1 MTKSYEFNWQKHV
14 PDFLQEGAVFDRFD
28 EPLHLSCDSW
38 RFDAETSLNHTHTYF
53 LFLISCVTQ
62 SGAEMTLCAAHKHPQ
77 MLIRGILD
85 AADVFVGES
94 LRLNV
99 ACPACADRSQK
110 RTPPHALTHVRPDSA
125 GLRAGDVAPLV
136 CDRRGSVIVTETRDP
151 FVFEPSC
158 HFKVDEFGFFLT
170 WKSDGKEGQLLECS
184 LINSIRP
191 GVVPKMKP
199 FRGSMIRRSVRRAD
213 GTRHARDPG
222 ASGGRETRETLRE
235 PSRRVCLLYVCTRVL
250 LTVRDYISHSGCAC
264 QILTRVRVAAQPRPS
279 LVFVFCSQ
287 VFTAGS
293 DCNIYLSARLWRWLV
308 FTGADGNPLQL
319 FVKQE
324 DPKILASLEAA
335 GKSEADLDGRIICI
349 CSGPDLV
356 NLSFMYMVTD
366 NTETAKKWMEG
377 LRSVIHNFKAN
388 NVCPMTCLKKHW
400 MRLSF
405 LTNVNGKIPVR
416 GITRTFGS
424 GKTEKGIFQA
434 LKELGL
440 PSGKNDEIEHSAF
453 TFDIFYALTQKIC
466 PRTDIEE
473 LFKKINGDKSDYL
486 TVEQLVS
493 FLNENQRDPRLNE
506 ILFPFYDAKR
516 VMQIIEKYER
526 DADLKKKVS
535 YSIPIIITYIEMEH
549 PLAHYFISSSH
560 NTYLTGRQ
568 FGGKSS
574 VEMYRQV
581 LLSGCRC
588 VELDCWD
595 GKGEDQEPII
605 THGKAMCTDI
615 LFKDVI
621 QAIKETAFVTSE
633 YPVILS
639 FENHCSKPQ
648 QYKMAKYC
656 EEIFGDLLLKQPL
669 EGFPV
674 RDILFPRTQIQTR
687 PALVSV
693 ENIESGQPLPS
704 PNDLKRKILIKNK
717 RLKPEVEQTLDGKEL
732 NSDMKT
738 SNTLSLSED
747 PSDPDAQDSSLRKKI
762 PDDDVTEISEA
773 TEITDATDVSEASD
787 LENKKKGVETAEDAD
802 AEQQLIAS
810 YKYEG
815 ATTNIHPYLSAMVN
829 YAQPVKFQGFEVAEE
844 RNIHHNMSSFNE
856 SVGLGYLKTN
866 AIEFVKYPL
875 TSAHNYP
882 SALKRSGDTVLNDAE
897 ITSLVMSFD
906 VDVSRFLGNESAFVP
921 CVPCDPCWAKCTFEL
936 FKGNSLSGEP
946 CLSSGS
952 VPLLFPPQT
961 RSYNKRQMSRI
972 YPKGGRVDSSNY
984 MPQIFWNAG
993 CQMVSLNF
1001 QTPGT
1006 AAAAGSESRRAPLLY
1021 GERERER
1028 ERRARLAAHL
1038 GMQLNQGKFEYN
1050 GACGYLLKPDFMRR
1064 ADRMFD
1070 PFSETPVDGVIAA
1083 TCSVQV
1089 FSGQFLSDKKIGTY
1103 VEVDMYGL
1111 PTDTIRKEFRTRMV
1125 MNNGLNPYYNEEP
1138 FVFRKWH
1145 CGTADLWSV
1154 SVVSVSRS
1162 RDANILL
1169 HQHKDPSVILPDLA
1183 VLRIAVYDDNN
1194 KLIGQRILPL
1204 DGLQAGYRHISLRN
1218 EGNKPL
1224 SLPTVFC
1231 NIVLKTYVPD
1241 GFGDVP
1247 NENCKSDKKGKVSQ
1261 VKTNVTPQS
1270 SSEVNATQNNISES
1284 KRDNSAIVNQVNI
1297 EDLKQMKTFIKLM
1310 KKQQKELNTLKKR
1323 HAKEHNAMQKSH
1335 CTQVD
1340 KMVAQH
1346 DKEKFTLE
1354 KLLEK
1359 AIKKRGENNCSDL
1372 KKETA
1377 IKVETL
1383 TTDHKEKVKDMVAQH
1398 TKEWSEM
1405 INCHSTEEQ
1414 EMKDAH
1420 VTQQCELLRKLL
1432 ASVQEQQTLQLK
1444 LIHER
1449 QSKEMKANQA
1459 KTSME
1464 NSKAISQDKSIKN
1477 KAERERRVR
1486 ELNCSNTKKFLE
1498 ERKRL
1503 AMKQAKELEQLQ
1515 KSQREQLEKLEKF
1528 NEQAKDMQ
1536 KMVKLEEDMDR
1547 RPATVPRPPALTPPP
1562 QRRRPANPA
1571 LTVAPPTLPS
1581 SCGSGEDAA
1590 GGTDSSHTFL
1600 YAITIIIFIISSAAA
1615 IMGRQLNTNVDAV
1628 WNPDHT
1634 SFYHPLRFMRPAV
1647 SELAVDLQL
1656 RIAGSVLRGAVVR
1669 IGIDANRFPFSDETL
1684 NFGSTRV

>member
-1 MTKSYEFNWQKHV
+1 MCVDVRRITVIWLLALRLAASAVSRGRSAVLRHAAGLRAVMTKSYEFNWQKHI
-14 PDFLQEGAVFDRFD
+14 PDFLQEGAAFDRFD
-28 EPLHLSCDSW
+28 E
-38 RFDAETSLNHTHTYF
+38 
-53 LFLISCVTQ
+53 
-62 SGAEMTLCAAHKHPQ
+62 
-77 MLIRGILD
+77 
-85 AADVFVGES
+85 
-94 LRLNV
+94 
-99 ACPACADRSQK
+99 
-110 RTPPHALTHVRPDSA
+110 
-125 GLRAGDVAPLV
+125 
-136 CDRRGSVIVTETRDP
+136 DP
-151 FVFEPSC
+151 FLFEPSC
-158 HFKVDEFGFFLT
+158 LFKVDEFGFFLT

-184 LINSIRP
+184 LINSVRP
-191 GVVPKMKP
+191 AVVSKD
-199 FRGSMIRRSVRRAD
+199 S
-213 GTRHARDPG
+213 
-222 ASGGRETRETLRE
+222 
-235 PSRRVCLLYVCTRVL
+235 
-250 LTVRDYISHSGCAC
+250 
-264 QILTRVRVAAQPRPS
+264 
-279 LVFVFCSQ
+279 
-287 VFTAGS
+287 
-293 DCNIYLSARLWRWLV
+293 
-308 FTGADGNPLQL
+308 
-319 FVKQE
+319 
-324 DPKILASLEAA
+324 KILACLEAA
-335 GKSEADLDGRIICI
+335 GRSEADLDGRIICV

-366 NTETAKKWMEG
+366 NTDTAKKWMEG
-377 LRSVIHNFKAN
+377 LKSVIHNFKAN

-506 ILFPFYDAKR
+506 ILFPFYEAKR
-516 VMQIIEKYER
+516 VTQIIEKYER
-526 DADLKKKVS
+526 DAELKKKGRMSSDGFCRYLMSDENAPVFLDRLDLCQ
-535 YSIPIIITYIEMEH
+535 EMEH
-549 PLAHYFISSSH
+549 PLSHYFISSSH

-621 QAIKETAFVTSE
+621 QAIRETAFVTSE

-639 FENHCSKPQ
+639 FENHCCKPQ

-669 EGFPV
+669 EGFP
-674 RDILFPRTQIQTR
+674 LE
-687 PALVSV
+687 A
-693 ENIESGQPLPS
+693 GQQLPS
-704 PNDLKRKILIKNK
+704 PNDLRRKILIKNK
-717 RLKPEVEQTLDGKEL
+717 RLKPEVEQKQLESFKKHMEAGEISIPAGEDENEEDLDSALDGKEVSSEL
-732 NSDMKT
+732 KAG
-738 SNTLSLSED
+738 LLQCVSED
-747 PSDPDAQDSSLRKKI
+747 QDAPDSSFRRKI
-762 PDDDVTEISEA
+762 TDDDATEISEV

-787 LENKKKGVETAEDAD
+787 IESKKKGVESSEDAD

-829 YAQPVKFQGFEVAEE
+829 YAQPVKFQSFEVAEE

-866 AIEFVKYPL
+866 AIEFV
-875 TSAHNYP
+875 N
-882 SALKRSGDTVLNDAE
+882 
-897 ITSLVMSFD
+897 
-906 VDVSRFLGNESAFVP
+906 
-921 CVPCDPCWAKCTFEL
+921 
-936 FKGNSLSGEP
+936 
-946 CLSSGS
+946 
-952 VPLLFPPQT
+952 
-961 RSYNKRQMSRI
+961 YNKRQMSRI

-1001 QTPGT
+1001 QTPD
-1006 AAAAGSESRRAPLLY
+1006 
-1021 GERERER
+1021 
-1028 ERRARLAAHL
+1028 L

-1064 ADRMFD
+1064 GDRMFD

-1138 FVFRKWH
+1138 FVFRK
-1145 CGTADLWSV
+1145 
-1154 SVVSVSRS
+1154 
-1162 RDANILL
+1162 
-1169 HQHKDPSVILPDLA
+1169 VILPDLA
-1183 VLRIAVYDDNN
+1183 VLRIAVFDDNS
-1194 KLIGQRILPL
+1194 KLIGQRLLPL

-1241 GFGDVP
+1241 GFGAIVDALSDPKKFLTIAEKRADQMRALGIETSDIADVP
-1247 NENCKSDKKGKVSQ
+1247 NESSKSDKKSKVSQ
-1261 VKTNVTPQS
+1261 VKSSVTPQS
-1270 SSEVNATQNNISES
+1270 SAETNNTHNNTNDT
-1284 KRDNSAIVNQVNI
+1284 RDHSVVNQVNI
-1297 EDLKQMKTFIKLM
+1297 EDLKQMKTFIKLL

-1340 KMVAQH
+1340 KLVAQH
-1346 DKEKFTLE
+1346 DKEKNTLE

-1359 AIKKRGENNCSDL
+1359 AIKKRGETNCSEL

-1377 IKVETL
+1377 VKIETL

-1405 INCHSTEEQ
+1405 LSGCSSEEQ
-1414 EMKDAH
+1414 ELKDTH
-1420 VTQQCELLRKLL
+1420 ITQQSELLKRLMS
-1432 ASVQEQQTLQLK
+1432 SVQEQQTSQMK

-1459 KTSME
+1459 KSSME

-1486 ELNCSNTKKFLE
+1486 ELNSSNTKKFLE

-1503 AMKQAKELEQLQ
+1503 AMKQAKEMEQLQ

-1528 NEQAKDMQ
+1528 NEQARDMQ
-1536 KMVKLEEDMDR
+1536 KMVKLEEDMER
-1547 RPATVPRPPALTPPP
+1547 RPATV
-1562 QRRRPANPA
+1562 
-1571 LTVAPPTLPS
+1571 V
-1581 SCGSGEDAA
+1581 
-1590 GGTDSSHTFL
+1590 
-1600 YAITIIIFIISSAAA
+1600 
-1615 IMGRQLNTNVDAV
+1615 
-1628 WNPDHT
+1628 
-1634 SFYHPLRFMRPAV
+1634 
-1647 SELAVDLQL
+1647 
-1656 RIAGSVLRGAVVR
+1656 
-1669 IGIDANRFPFSDETL
+1669 
-1684 NFGSTRV
+1684 

>member
-28 EPLHLSCDSW
+28 E
-38 RFDAETSLNHTHTYF
+38 
-53 LFLISCVTQ
+53 
-62 SGAEMTLCAAHKHPQ
+62 
-77 MLIRGILD
+77 
-85 AADVFVGES
+85 
-94 LRLNV
+94 
-99 ACPACADRSQK
+99 
-110 RTPPHALTHVRPDSA
+110 
-125 GLRAGDVAPLV
+125 
-136 CDRRGSVIVTETRDP
+136 DP

-170 WKSDGKEGQLLECS
+170 WKSDGKEGQLLESS
-184 LINSIRP
+184 LINSVRP
-191 GVVPKMKP
+191 GVVPK
-199 FRGSMIRRSVRRAD
+199 
-213 GTRHARDPG
+213 
-222 ASGGRETRETLRE
+222 
-235 PSRRVCLLYVCTRVL
+235 
-250 LTVRDYISHSGCAC
+250 
-264 QILTRVRVAAQPRPS
+264 
-279 LVFVFCSQ
+279 
-287 VFTAGS
+287 
-293 DCNIYLSARLWRWLV
+293 
-308 FTGADGNPLQL
+308 
-319 FVKQE
+319 

-335 GKSEADLDGRIICI
+335 GKSEADLDGRIICV

-366 NTETAKKWMEG
+366 NTDTAKKWMEG
-377 LRSVIHNFKAN
+377 LKSVIHNFKAN

-405 LTNVNGKIPVR
+405 VTNVNGKIPVR
-416 GITRTFGS
+416 CITRTFGS

-486 TVEQLVS
+486 TLEQLVS

-506 ILFPFYDAKR
+506 ILFPFYEAKR

-526 DADLKKKVS
+526 DADLKKKGHMSSDGFCRYLMSDENAPVFLDRLDLCQ
-535 YSIPIIITYIEMEH
+535 EMEH
-549 PLAHYFISSSH
+549 PLAHYLISSSH

-621 QAIKETAFVTSE
+621 QAIKDTAFVTSE

-639 FENHCSKPQ
+639 FENHCSKTQ

-656 EEIFGDLLLKQPL
+656 EEIFGELLLKQPL

-674 RDILFPRTQIQTR
+674 RDLFPRTQIQTFM
-687 PALVSV
+687 
-693 ENIESGQPLPS
+693 ENVIEAGQPLPS
-704 PNDLKRKILIKNK
+704 PSDLKRKILIKNK
-717 RLKPEVEQTLDGKEL
+717 RLKPEVEQKQLESFKKHMEAGEMSIQTGEDENDEDLDSKEL

-762 PDDDVTEISEA
+762 PDEDVTEISEA
-773 TEITDATDVSEASD
+773 TEITDATDVSEASE

-829 YAQPVKFQGFEVAEE
+829 YAQPVKFQSFEVAEE

-866 AIEFVKYPL
+866 AIEFV
-875 TSAHNYP
+875 N
-882 SALKRSGDTVLNDAE
+882 
-897 ITSLVMSFD
+897 
-906 VDVSRFLGNESAFVP
+906 
-921 CVPCDPCWAKCTFEL
+921 
-936 FKGNSLSGEP
+936 
-946 CLSSGS
+946 
-952 VPLLFPPQT
+952 
-961 RSYNKRQMSRI
+961 YNKRQMSRI

-984 MPQIFWNAG
+984 MSSVFWNAG

-1001 QTPGT
+1001 QTPD
-1006 AAAAGSESRRAPLLY
+1006 
-1021 GERERER
+1021 
-1028 ERRARLAAHL
+1028 L

-1070 PFSETPVDGVIAA
+1070 PFSETPVDGVIA
-1083 TCSVQV
+1083 V

-1138 FVFRKWH
+1138 FVFRK
-1145 CGTADLWSV
+1145 
-1154 SVVSVSRS
+1154 
-1162 RDANILL
+1162 
-1169 HQHKDPSVILPDLA
+1169 VILPDLA

-1241 GFGDVP
+1241 GFGGEHTHTRVFMLITPTPIMPVAALTSDIADVP
-1247 NENCKSDKKGKVSQ
+1247 NESCKSDKKGKVSQ

-1270 SSEVNATQNNISES
+1270 SSDVNATQNNVSEN
-1284 KRDNSAIVNQVNI
+1284 KRDNFAILNLVNI

-1340 KMVAQH
+1340 RMVAQH
-1346 DKEKFTLE
+1346 DKEKFSLE

-1359 AIKKRGENNCSDL
+1359 AIKKRGENNCSEL

-1383 TTDHKEKVKDMVAQH
+1383 TTDHKEKVKDIVAQH

-1449 QSKEMKANQA
+1449 QSKEMKGNQA

-1486 ELNCSNTKKFLE
+1486 ELNSSNTKKFLE

-1515 KSQREQLEKLEKF
+1515 KSQREQLDKLEKF
-1528 NEQAKDMQ
+1528 NEQLLKSHHANSQ
-1536 KMVKLEEDMDR
+1536 TQGQRHAEDGE
-1547 RPATVPRPPALTPPP
+1547 AGGGHGP
-1562 QRRRPANPA
+1562 Q
-1571 LTVAPPTLPS
+1571 TSHGGVSAPPV
-1581 SCGSGEDAA
+1581 
-1590 GGTDSSHTFL
+1590 
-1600 YAITIIIFIISSAAA
+1600 
-1615 IMGRQLNTNVDAV
+1615 N
-1628 WNPDHT
+1628 
-1634 SFYHPLRFMRPAV
+1634 
-1647 SELAVDLQL
+1647 
-1656 RIAGSVLRGAVVR
+1656 
-1669 IGIDANRFPFSDETL
+1669 
-1684 NFGSTRV
+1684 

>member
-1 MTKSYEFNWQKHV
+1 MTKSYEFNWQKHI
-14 PDFLQEGAVFDRFD
+14 PHFLQEGAVFDRFD
-28 EPLHLSCDSW
+28 E
-38 RFDAETSLNHTHTYF
+38 
-53 LFLISCVTQ
+53 
-62 SGAEMTLCAAHKHPQ
+62 
-77 MLIRGILD
+77 
-85 AADVFVGES
+85 
-94 LRLNV
+94 
-99 ACPACADRSQK
+99 
-110 RTPPHALTHVRPDSA
+110 
-125 GLRAGDVAPLV
+125 
-136 CDRRGSVIVTETRDP
+136 DP

-184 LINSIRP
+184 LINSVRP
-191 GVVPKMKP
+191 GVVPK
-199 FRGSMIRRSVRRAD
+199 
-213 GTRHARDPG
+213 
-222 ASGGRETRETLRE
+222 
-235 PSRRVCLLYVCTRVL
+235 
-250 LTVRDYISHSGCAC
+250 
-264 QILTRVRVAAQPRPS
+264 
-279 LVFVFCSQ
+279 
-287 VFTAGS
+287 
-293 DCNIYLSARLWRWLV
+293 
-308 FTGADGNPLQL
+308 
-319 FVKQE
+319 

-335 GKSEADLDGRIICI
+335 GKSEADLDGRIICM
-349 CSGPDLV
+349 CSGTDLV
-356 NLSFMYMVTD
+356 NLSFMYMVMD
-366 NTETAKKWMEG
+366 NTDTAKVSVTTATC
-377 LRSVIHNFKAN
+377 RSV
-388 NVCPMTCLKKHW
+388 
-400 MRLSF
+400 S
-405 LTNVNGKIPVR
+405 NVNGKIPVR

-506 ILFPFYDAKR
+506 ILFPFYEAKR

-526 DADLKKKVS
+526 DADLKKKGHMSSDGFCRYLMSDENAPVFLDRLDLCQ
-535 YSIPIIITYIEMEH
+535 EMEH

-639 FENHCSKPQ
+639 FENHCSKTQ

-656 EEIFGDLLLKQPL
+656 EEIFGELLLKQPL
-669 EGFPV
+669 EGFP
-674 RDILFPRTQIQTR
+674 
-687 PALVSV
+687 
-693 ENIESGQPLPS
+693 IEAGQPLPS
-704 PNDLKRKILIKNK
+704 PSDLKRKILIKNK
-717 RLKPEVEQTLDGKEL
+717 RLKPEVEQSTYMCEHCVCVCVCV
-732 NSDMKT
+732 S
-738 SNTLSLSED
+738 
-747 PSDPDAQDSSLRKKI
+747 I

-773 TEITDATDVSEASD
+773 TEITDATDVSEVLE
-787 LENKKKGVETAEDAD
+787 LENKKKSGETAEDAD

-829 YAQPVKFQGFEVAEE
+829 YAQPVKFQSFEVAEE

-866 AIEFVKYPL
+866 AIEFV
-875 TSAHNYP
+875 N
-882 SALKRSGDTVLNDAE
+882 
-897 ITSLVMSFD
+897 
-906 VDVSRFLGNESAFVP
+906 
-921 CVPCDPCWAKCTFEL
+921 
-936 FKGNSLSGEP
+936 
-946 CLSSGS
+946 
-952 VPLLFPPQT
+952 
-961 RSYNKRQMSRI
+961 YNKRQMSRI

-1001 QTPGT
+1001 QTPD
-1006 AAAAGSESRRAPLLY
+1006 
-1021 GERERER
+1021 
-1028 ERRARLAAHL
+1028 L

-1138 FVFRKWH
+1138 FVFRK
-1145 CGTADLWSV
+1145 L
-1154 SVVSVSRS
+1154 
-1162 RDANILL
+1162 
-1169 HQHKDPSVILPDLA
+1169 ILPDLA

-1241 GFGDVP
+1241 GFGAIVDALSDPKKFLTIAEKRADQMRALGIETSDIADVP
-1247 NENCKSDKKGKVSQ
+1247 NENCKSDKKGKVNQ

-1270 SSEVNATQNNISES
+1270 SSEVNATQNNVSEN

-1323 HAKEHNAMQKSH
+1323 HTKEHNAMQKSH

-1340 KMVAQH
+1340 KIVAQH

-1359 AIKKRGENNCSDL
+1359 AIKKRGENNCSEL

-1377 IKVETL
+1377 IKVEML

-1449 QSKEMKANQA
+1449 QSKEMKGNQA
-1459 KTSME
+1459 KMSME

-1486 ELNCSNTKKFLE
+1486 ELNSSNTKKFLE
-1498 ERKRL
+1498 ERKRVG
-1503 AMKQAKELEQLQ
+1503 
-1515 KSQREQLEKLEKF
+1515 QRH
-1528 NEQAKDMQ
+1528 A
-1536 KMVKLEEDMDR
+1536 EDGE
-1547 RPATVPRPPALTPPP
+1547 AGGGHGP
-1562 QRRRPANPA
+1562 Q
-1571 LTVAPPTLPS
+1571 TSHGGVSAPPV
-1581 SCGSGEDAA
+1581 
-1590 GGTDSSHTFL
+1590 
-1600 YAITIIIFIISSAAA
+1600 
-1615 IMGRQLNTNVDAV
+1615 N
-1628 WNPDHT
+1628 
-1634 SFYHPLRFMRPAV
+1634 
-1647 SELAVDLQL
+1647 
-1656 RIAGSVLRGAVVR
+1656 
-1669 IGIDANRFPFSDETL
+1669 
-1684 NFGSTRV
+1684 

>member
-1 MTKSYEFNWQKHV
+1 MTKSYEFNWQKHI
-14 PDFLQEGAVFDRFD
+14 PHFLQEGAVFDRFD
-28 EPLHLSCDSW
+28 E
-38 RFDAETSLNHTHTYF
+38 
-53 LFLISCVTQ
+53 
-62 SGAEMTLCAAHKHPQ
+62 
-77 MLIRGILD
+77 
-85 AADVFVGES
+85 
-94 LRLNV
+94 
-99 ACPACADRSQK
+99 
-110 RTPPHALTHVRPDSA
+110 
-125 GLRAGDVAPLV
+125 
-136 CDRRGSVIVTETRDP
+136 DP

-184 LINSIRP
+184 LINSVRP
-191 GVVPKMKP
+191 GVVPK
-199 FRGSMIRRSVRRAD
+199 
-213 GTRHARDPG
+213 
-222 ASGGRETRETLRE
+222 
-235 PSRRVCLLYVCTRVL
+235 
-250 LTVRDYISHSGCAC
+250 
-264 QILTRVRVAAQPRPS
+264 
-279 LVFVFCSQ
+279 
-287 VFTAGS
+287 
-293 DCNIYLSARLWRWLV
+293 
-308 FTGADGNPLQL
+308 
-319 FVKQE
+319 

-335 GKSEADLDGRIICI
+335 GKSEADLDGRIICM
-349 CSGPDLV
+349 CSGTDLV
-356 NLSFMYMVTD
+356 NLSFMYMVMD
-366 NTETAKKWMEG
+366 NTDTAKKWMEG
-377 LRSVIHNFKAN
+377 LKSVIHNFKAN
-388 NVCPMTCLKKHW
+388 NVCPMTCLKKQSVW
-400 MRLSF
+400 DL
-405 LTNVNGKIPVR
+405 LKICLRSVR
-416 GITRTFGS
+416 GLS
-424 GKTEKGIFQA
+424 VY
-434 LKELGL
+434 
-440 PSGKNDEIEHSAF
+440 EIEHSAF

-506 ILFPFYDAKR
+506 ILFPFYEAKR

-526 DADLKKKVS
+526 DADLKKKGHMSSDGFCRYLMSDENAPVFLDRLDLCQ
-535 YSIPIIITYIEMEH
+535 EMEH

-615 LFKDVI
+615 LFKVSANQTSLTSLQLCTDPNACFRFKYVCVCVCVCLPLLCEVL
-621 QAIKETAFVTSE
+621 AEKEGASAVRLT
-633 YPVILS
+633 
-639 FENHCSKPQ
+639 
-648 QYKMAKYC
+648 
-656 EEIFGDLLLKQPL
+656 
-669 EGFPV
+669 EG
-674 RDILFPRTQIQTR
+674 
-687 PALVSV
+687 A
-693 ENIESGQPLPS
+693 
-704 PNDLKRKILIKNK
+704 
-717 RLKPEVEQTLDGKEL
+717 
-732 NSDMKT
+732 
-738 SNTLSLSED
+738 
-747 PSDPDAQDSSLRKKI
+747 AAA
-762 PDDDVTEISEA
+762 DVTER
-773 TEITDATDVSEASD
+773 DAVFLHQS
-787 LENKKKGVETAEDAD
+787 GETAEDAD

-829 YAQPVKFQGFEVAEE
+829 YAQPVKFQSFEVAEE

-866 AIEFVKYPL
+866 AIEFV
-875 TSAHNYP
+875 N
-882 SALKRSGDTVLNDAE
+882 
-897 ITSLVMSFD
+897 
-906 VDVSRFLGNESAFVP
+906 
-921 CVPCDPCWAKCTFEL
+921 
-936 FKGNSLSGEP
+936 
-946 CLSSGS
+946 
-952 VPLLFPPQT
+952 
-961 RSYNKRQMSRI
+961 YNKRQMSRI

-1001 QTPGT
+1001 QTPVIPAT
-1006 AAAAGSESRRAPLLY
+1006 LSCR
-1021 GERERER
+1021 
-1028 ERRARLAAHL
+1028 
-1038 GMQLNQGKFEYN
+1038 
-1050 GACGYLLKPDFMRR
+1050 YLLKPDFMRR
-1064 ADRMFD
+1064 A
-1070 PFSETPVDGVIAA
+1070 E
-1083 TCSVQV
+1083 V

-1138 FVFRKWH
+1138 FVFRK
-1145 CGTADLWSV
+1145 L
-1154 SVVSVSRS
+1154 
-1162 RDANILL
+1162 
-1169 HQHKDPSVILPDLA
+1169 ILPDLA

-1241 GFGDVP
+1241 GFGAIVDALSDPKKFLTIAEKRADQMRALGIETSDIADVP

-1270 SSEVNATQNNISES
+1270 SSEVNATQNNISEN

-1340 KMVAQH
+1340 KIVAQH

-1359 AIKKRGENNCSDL
+1359 AIKKRGENNCSEL

-1377 IKVETL
+1377 IKVEML

-1449 QSKEMKANQA
+1449 QSKEMKGNQA
-1459 KTSME
+1459 KMSME

-1486 ELNCSNTKKFLE
+1486 ELNSSNTKKFLE

-1515 KSQREQLEKLEKF
+1515 KSQREQLDKLEKF
-1528 NEQAKDMQ
+1528 NEQ
-1536 KMVKLEEDMDR
+1536 VKLRPLTEPGSSEE
-1547 RPATVPRPPALTPPP
+1547 
-1562 QRRRPANPA
+1562 
-1571 LTVAPPTLPS
+1571 
-1581 SCGSGEDAA
+1581 
-1590 GGTDSSHTFL
+1590 H
-1600 YAITIIIFIISSAAA
+1600 
-1615 IMGRQLNTNVDAV
+1615 
-1628 WNPDHT
+1628 
-1634 SFYHPLRFMRPAV
+1634 
-1647 SELAVDLQL
+1647 
-1656 RIAGSVLRGAVVR
+1656 
-1669 IGIDANRFPFSDETL
+1669 
-1684 NFGSTRV
+1684 

>member
-1 MTKSYEFNWQKHV
+1 MTKSYQFNCQKHI

-28 EPLHLSCDSW
+28 E
-38 RFDAETSLNHTHTYF
+38 
-53 LFLISCVTQ
+53 
-62 SGAEMTLCAAHKHPQ
+62 
-77 MLIRGILD
+77 
-85 AADVFVGES
+85 
-94 LRLNV
+94 
-99 ACPACADRSQK
+99 
-110 RTPPHALTHVRPDSA
+110 
-125 GLRAGDVAPLV
+125 
-136 CDRRGSVIVTETRDP
+136 DP

-170 WKSDGKEGQLLECS
+170 WKSDGKEGQLLESS
-184 LINSIRP
+184 LINSVRP
-191 GVVPKMKP
+191 GVVPK
-199 FRGSMIRRSVRRAD
+199 
-213 GTRHARDPG
+213 
-222 ASGGRETRETLRE
+222 
-235 PSRRVCLLYVCTRVL
+235 
-250 LTVRDYISHSGCAC
+250 
-264 QILTRVRVAAQPRPS
+264 
-279 LVFVFCSQ
+279 
-287 VFTAGS
+287 
-293 DCNIYLSARLWRWLV
+293 
-308 FTGADGNPLQL
+308 
-319 FVKQE
+319 

-335 GKSEADLDGRIICI
+335 GKSEADLDGRIICV

-366 NTETAKKWMEG
+366 NTDTAKKWMEG
-377 LRSVIHNFKAN
+377 LKSVIHNFKAN

-405 LTNVNGKIPVR
+405 VTNVNGKIPVR

-526 DADLKKKVS
+526 DADLKKKGHMSSDGFCRYLMSDENAPVFLDRLDLCQ
-535 YSIPIIITYIEMEH
+535 EMEH
-549 PLAHYFISSSH
+549 PLAHYLISSSH

-639 FENHCSKPQ
+639 FENHCSKTQ

-656 EEIFGDLLLKQPL
+656 EEIFGELLLKQPL
-669 EGFPV
+669 EGFP
-674 RDILFPRTQIQTR
+674 
-687 PALVSV
+687 
-693 ENIESGQPLPS
+693 IEAGQPLPS
-704 PNDLKRKILIKNK
+704 PSDLKRKILIKNK
-717 RLKPEVEQTLDGKEL
+717 RLKPEVEQKQLESFKKHMEAGEMSLQTGEDENDEDLDSALEGKEL

-762 PDDDVTEISEA
+762 PDEDVTEISEA
-773 TEITDATDVSEASD
+773 TEITDATDVSEASE

-815 ATTNIHPYLSAMVN
+815 ATTNIHPHLSAMVN
-829 YAQPVKFQGFEVAEE
+829 YAQPVKFQSFQVAEE

-866 AIEFVKYPL
+866 AIEFV
-875 TSAHNYP
+875 N
-882 SALKRSGDTVLNDAE
+882 
-897 ITSLVMSFD
+897 
-906 VDVSRFLGNESAFVP
+906 
-921 CVPCDPCWAKCTFEL
+921 
-936 FKGNSLSGEP
+936 
-946 CLSSGS
+946 
-952 VPLLFPPQT
+952 
-961 RSYNKRQMSRI
+961 YNKRQMSRI

-1001 QTPGT
+1001 QTPD
-1006 AAAAGSESRRAPLLY
+1006 
-1021 GERERER
+1021 
-1028 ERRARLAAHL
+1028 L

-1138 FVFRKWH
+1138 FVFRK
-1145 CGTADLWSV
+1145 
-1154 SVVSVSRS
+1154 
-1162 RDANILL
+1162 
-1169 HQHKDPSVILPDLA
+1169 VILPDLA

-1241 GFGDVP
+1241 GFGAIVDALSDPKKFLTIAEKRADQMRALGIETSDIADVP
-1247 NENCKSDKKGKVSQ
+1247 NESCKSDKKGKVSQ

-1270 SSEVNATQNNISES
+1270 SSDVNATQNNVSEN
-1284 KRDNSAIVNQVNI
+1284 KRDNFSILNLVNI

-1340 KMVAQH
+1340 RMVAQH
-1346 DKEKFTLE
+1346 DKEKFSLE

-1359 AIKKRGENNCSDL
+1359 AIKKRGENNCSEL

-1383 TTDHKEKVKDMVAQH
+1383 TTDHKEKVKDIVAQH

-1449 QSKEMKANQA
+1449 QSKEMKGNQA

-1486 ELNCSNTKKFLE
+1486 ELNSSNTKKFLE

-1515 KSQREQLEKLEKF
+1515 KSQREQLDKLEKF
-1528 NEQAKDMQ
+1528 NEQLLKSHHANSQ
-1536 KMVKLEEDMDR
+1536 TQGQRHAEDGE
-1547 RPATVPRPPALTPPP
+1547 AGGGHGP
-1562 QRRRPANPA
+1562 Q
-1571 LTVAPPTLPS
+1571 TSHGGVSAPPV
-1581 SCGSGEDAA
+1581 
-1590 GGTDSSHTFL
+1590 
-1600 YAITIIIFIISSAAA
+1600 
-1615 IMGRQLNTNVDAV
+1615 N
-1628 WNPDHT
+1628 
-1634 SFYHPLRFMRPAV
+1634 
-1647 SELAVDLQL
+1647 
-1656 RIAGSVLRGAVVR
+1656 
-1669 IGIDANRFPFSDETL
+1669 
-1684 NFGSTRV
+1684 

>member
-1 MTKSYEFNWQKHV
+1 MTKSYEFNWQKHI
-14 PDFLQEGAVFDRFD
+14 PHFLQEGAVFDRFD
-28 EPLHLSCDSW
+28 E
-38 RFDAETSLNHTHTYF
+38 
-53 LFLISCVTQ
+53 
-62 SGAEMTLCAAHKHPQ
+62 
-77 MLIRGILD
+77 
-85 AADVFVGES
+85 
-94 LRLNV
+94 
-99 ACPACADRSQK
+99 
-110 RTPPHALTHVRPDSA
+110 
-125 GLRAGDVAPLV
+125 
-136 CDRRGSVIVTETRDP
+136 DP

-184 LINSIRP
+184 LINSVRP
-191 GVVPKMKP
+191 GVVPK
-199 FRGSMIRRSVRRAD
+199 
-213 GTRHARDPG
+213 
-222 ASGGRETRETLRE
+222 
-235 PSRRVCLLYVCTRVL
+235 
-250 LTVRDYISHSGCAC
+250 
-264 QILTRVRVAAQPRPS
+264 
-279 LVFVFCSQ
+279 
-287 VFTAGS
+287 
-293 DCNIYLSARLWRWLV
+293 
-308 FTGADGNPLQL
+308 
-319 FVKQE
+319 

-335 GKSEADLDGRIICI
+335 GKSEADLDGRIICM
-349 CSGPDLV
+349 CSGTDLV
-356 NLSFMYMVTD
+356 NLSFMYMVMD
-366 NTETAKKWMEG
+366 NTDTAKKWMEG
-377 LRSVIHNFKAN
+377 LKSVIHNFKAN
-388 NVCPMTCLKKHW
+388 NVCPMTCLKKQSVW
-400 MRLSF
+400 DLLQICLRSRS
-405 LTNVNGKIPVR
+405 VY
-416 GITRTFGS
+416 
-424 GKTEKGIFQA
+424 
-434 LKELGL
+434 
-440 PSGKNDEIEHSAF
+440 EIEHSAF

-506 ILFPFYDAKR
+506 ILFPFYEAKR

-526 DADLKKKVS
+526 DADLKKKGHMSSDGFCRYLMSDENAPVFLDRLDLCQ
-535 YSIPIIITYIEMEH
+535 EMEH

-615 LFKDVI
+615 LFKVSAN
-621 QAIKETAFVTSE
+621 QTSLTSLQLCTD
-633 YPVILS
+633 PNL
-639 FENHCSKPQ
+639 CSSHH
-648 QYKMAKYC
+648 
-656 EEIFGDLLLKQPL
+656 
-669 EGFPV
+669 
-674 RDILFPRTQIQTR
+674 
-687 PALVSV
+687 SV
-693 ENIESGQPLPS
+693 FQ
-704 PNDLKRKILIKNK
+704 
-717 RLKPEVEQTLDGKEL
+717 
-732 NSDMKT
+732 
-738 SNTLSLSED
+738 
-747 PSDPDAQDSSLRKKI
+747 I

-773 TEITDATDVSEASD
+773 TEITDATDVSEVLE
-787 LENKKKGVETAEDAD
+787 LENKKKSGETAEDAD

-829 YAQPVKFQGFEVAEE
+829 YAQPVKFQSFEVAEE

-866 AIEFVKYPL
+866 AIEFV
-875 TSAHNYP
+875 N
-882 SALKRSGDTVLNDAE
+882 
-897 ITSLVMSFD
+897 
-906 VDVSRFLGNESAFVP
+906 
-921 CVPCDPCWAKCTFEL
+921 
-936 FKGNSLSGEP
+936 
-946 CLSSGS
+946 
-952 VPLLFPPQT
+952 
-961 RSYNKRQMSRI
+961 YNKRQMSRI

-1001 QTPGT
+1001 QTPVIPAT
-1006 AAAAGSESRRAPLLY
+1006 LSCR
-1021 GERERER
+1021 
-1028 ERRARLAAHL
+1028 
-1038 GMQLNQGKFEYN
+1038 
-1050 GACGYLLKPDFMRR
+1050 YLLKPDFMRR
-1064 ADRMFD
+1064 A
-1070 PFSETPVDGVIAA
+1070 E
-1083 TCSVQV
+1083 V

-1138 FVFRKWH
+1138 FVFRK
-1145 CGTADLWSV
+1145 L
-1154 SVVSVSRS
+1154 
-1162 RDANILL
+1162 
-1169 HQHKDPSVILPDLA
+1169 ILPDLA

-1241 GFGDVP
+1241 GFGAIVDALSDPKKFLTIAEKRADQMRALGIETSDIADVP

-1270 SSEVNATQNNISES
+1270 SSEVNATQNNISEN

-1340 KMVAQH
+1340 KIVAQH

-1359 AIKKRGENNCSDL
+1359 AIKKRGENNCSEL

-1377 IKVETL
+1377 IKVEML

-1449 QSKEMKANQA
+1449 QSKEMKGNQA
-1459 KTSME
+1459 KMSME

-1486 ELNCSNTKKFLE
+1486 ELNSSNTKKFLE

-1515 KSQREQLEKLEKF
+1515 KSQREQLDKLEKF
-1528 NEQAKDMQ
+1528 NEQ
-1536 KMVKLEEDMDR
+1536 VKLRPLTEPGSQRHAEDGE
-1547 RPATVPRPPALTPPP
+1547 AGGGHGP
-1562 QRRRPANPA
+1562 Q
-1571 LTVAPPTLPS
+1571 TSHGGVSAPPV
-1581 SCGSGEDAA
+1581 
-1590 GGTDSSHTFL
+1590 
-1600 YAITIIIFIISSAAA
+1600 
-1615 IMGRQLNTNVDAV
+1615 N
-1628 WNPDHT
+1628 
-1634 SFYHPLRFMRPAV
+1634 
-1647 SELAVDLQL
+1647 
-1656 RIAGSVLRGAVVR
+1656 
-1669 IGIDANRFPFSDETL
+1669 
-1684 NFGSTRV
+1684 